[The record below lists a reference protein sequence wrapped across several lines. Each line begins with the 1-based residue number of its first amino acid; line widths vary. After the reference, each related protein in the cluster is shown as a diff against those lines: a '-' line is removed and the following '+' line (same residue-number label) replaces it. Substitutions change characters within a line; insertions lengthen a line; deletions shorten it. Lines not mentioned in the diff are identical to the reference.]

1 MKKFTGLVLLL
12 VFELGNCMYFAHPQ
26 GVKGKDALKTFDSAA
41 SVGSSIAIAALVSSI
56 DTITK
61 SGCANSS
68 TSSASTT
75 DYFLNSIFYSG
86 LNNIIPKLKE
96 DRYYTKKS
104 VDECKEKII
113 MYTSFH
119 GIAILE
125 AFKNCQIEVGLSN
138 TILPAESVARY
149 QCDVKEADFIQIGDV
164 GIP

>member
-1 MKKFTGLVLLL
+1 MKKLI
-12 VFELGNCMYFAHPQ
+12 VFLITIFGIGNCMYLAHPQ

-41 SVGSSIAIAALVSSI
+41 TVGSSITIAALASSI

-61 SGCANSS
+61 SGCTNSNT
-68 TSSASTT
+68 TSVSST

-96 DRYYTKKS
+96 DRYYTKSS

-113 MYTSFH
+113 LYTSFH

-125 AFKNCQIEVGLSN
+125 AFKNCQIGIGLSN
-138 TILPAESVARY
+138 TILPAESVARF
-149 QCDVKEADFIQIGDV
+149 QCDVKEADFIQIGEL